1 MLILS
6 RTRWIKSKDKYGYL
20 KRIPSCHVYIRC
32 LFRLVFFWVWRMRC
46 LLDEPTVSST
56 SKGIMDSTPVEGW
69 WWQRW
74 WVSSRF
80 GETTSSH
87 SQTMVNCWPILV
99 VKFFFD
105 TSSSDII
112 PFEMKVIERSGRLA
126 LPPTSTYCINQ
137 PVCSVICLDFPT
149 IFPDLESCLVTVDP
163 ICARGHRER
172 GTTRMISFDIITYY
186 QIYADVGFQEAN
198 TAAGFCCWWSGIPTT
213 IEFR

>member
-1 MLILS
+1 
-6 RTRWIKSKDKYGYL
+6 
-20 KRIPSCHVYIRC
+20 
-32 LFRLVFFWVWRMRC
+32 MRC
-46 LLDEPTVSST
+46 LLDESTVSST

-80 GETTSSH
+80 GGTTSSR

-112 PFEMKVIERSGRLA
+112 PFEMKVLERSGRLA

-137 PVCSVICLDFPT
+137 PVSSVICFDFPT

-163 ICARGHRER
+163 ICQGSQRKGDNPN
-172 GTTRMISFDIITYY
+172 DIIRYYHLLSNLCGRRFPRGKHCGWFLLLMIRYTYY
-186 QIYADVGFQEAN
+186 YWIQIGISLSSLFFTLRELV
-198 TAAGFCCWWSGIPTT
+198 WWSNWAFGAQSM
-213 IEFR
+213 